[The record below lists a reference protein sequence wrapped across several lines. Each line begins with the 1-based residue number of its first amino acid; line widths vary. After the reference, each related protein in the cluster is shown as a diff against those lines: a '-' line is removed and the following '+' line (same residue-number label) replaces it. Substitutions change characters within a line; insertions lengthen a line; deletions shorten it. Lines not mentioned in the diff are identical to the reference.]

1 MESASYWIP
10 ARVGFETVRSSTS
23 LPAARTSSNASVR
36 RLGVSFQPVRLEN
49 LPSLVPA
56 MPKGSQ
62 IELGPAFTACILV
75 VEKVHIAIY
84 VAVDLRLL
92 RLIYIFLVKLTAPN
106 SFSTR

>member
-49 LPSLVPA
+49 LHSRVPA
-56 MPKGSQ
+56 MPKGWQ
-62 IELGPAFTACILV
+62 IELGPALIAGFLV
-75 VEKVHIAIY
+75 VEQVHIGFY
-84 VAVDLRLL
+84 VEVYLRLL
-92 RLIYIFLVKLTAPN
+92 RLIHIFVDKLTGQN
-106 SFSTR
+106 FRS

>member
-23 LPAARTSSNASVR
+23 LPAARTSSKASVR

-56 MPKGSQ
+56 LPKGQ
-62 IELGPAFTACILV
+62 QNDLGPALIACFLV
-75 VEKVHIAIY
+75 AEKVHIAVY
-84 VAVDLRLL
+84 VELALRLL
-92 RLIYIFLVKLTAPN
+92 RLTPTFLA
-106 SFSTR
+106 